1 MDLGIFFPS
10 IIIVIHGIDIM
21 APVHRRRIAIVH
33 EWFTAMRGGEKCV
46 EAMCELYPDATVF
59 VLLHNEGSVS
69 ETIERM
75 NIRTSF
81 VQHLP
86 LRKSYYR
93 NYLPLF
99 PRAIESL
106 DLSSFDL
113 VISSNHC
120 VAKGVKVRPSTLH
133 VCYCYTPMRYIWGLY
148 DQYFSRERAGLLTRL
163 GMRLVRPYLRKWD
176 LRTSQNPQH
185 FIAISRNVQ
194 QRIRQTYGRTS
205 DIVYPP
211 VETNRFSLS
220 HTSGEY
226 YLIVSALVPYKRVDL
241 AIEVFNRLQE
251 KLVIVGDGPELG
263 RLKSMAGQ
271 NIEFA
276 GFRPD
281 AELVDYYRQC
291 KALIFP
297 GEEDFGIVPVE
308 AMASGKPVIAFSK
321 GGALETVIDS
331 DEIRT
336 GILFNEQSPE
346 SLLAAINRF
355 EKTSFIPDKI
365 RDFALRFDKEEFK
378 NKFRTYVESRW
389 QEFLSG
395 SPQTIK

>member
-1 MDLGIFFPS
+1 MNIMVPS
-10 IIIVIHGIDIM
+10 Q
-21 APVHRRRIAIVH
+21 PRRIAIVH

-59 VLLHNEGSVS
+59 ALLHNKGSVS

-86 LRKSYYR
+86 LRNSHYR

-99 PRAIESL
+99 PHAIESF

-120 VAKGVKVRPSTLH
+120 VAKGVHVRPSALH
-133 VCYCYTPMRYIWGLY
+133 LCYCYTPMRYIWGLY
-148 DQYFSRERAGLLTRL
+148 DQYFSKERAGPLTRM

-176 LRTSQNPQH
+176 VRTSQNPQH

-194 QRIRQTYGRTS
+194 QRIHQTYGRTS

-211 VETNRFSLS
+211 VETKRFSLS
-220 HTSGEY
+220 HTPGEY

-263 RLKSMAGQ
+263 RLKSKAGQ

-281 AELVDYYRQC
+281 NDLVDYYRQC

-308 AMASGKPVIAFSK
+308 AMACGKPVIAFSK
-321 GGALETVIDS
+321 GGALETVIDTN
-331 DEIRT
+331 EIRT
-336 GILFNEQSPE
+336 GILFDEQSPE
-346 SLLAAINRF
+346 SLLAAIERF
-355 EKTSFIPDKI
+355 KRMEFNPDQ
-365 RDFALRFDKEEFK
+365 LRNFSLKFDKEEFK
-378 NKFRTYVESRW
+378 NNFRTYVENRW
-389 QEFLSG
+389 REFLSR
-395 SPQTIK
+395 SPQTIE